1 MGADPMQGNRSDEA
15 PAPSIKKLGGAI
27 AGLLQ
32 GHLELIGIEIQEER
46 VRVFKLFLLASISL
60 ILGLLILVGLSAA
73 VVILFWETHPI
84 AAILVLCL
92 IYAIGMIVCV
102 SRAARLA
109 KESAAPFQATVEE
122 LSRNRE
128 RLMP

>member
-1 MGADPMQGNRSDEA
+1 MVFHVITIFPEFFNGPLDHGIVSRAKTKG
-15 PAPSIKKLGGAI
+15 
-27 AGLLQ
+27 
-32 GHLELIGIEIQEER
+32 LIGIEFQEER

-73 VVILFWETHPI
+73 VVILFWDTHPI

-92 IYAIGMIVCV
+92 LYAIGMIVCV

-109 KESAAPFQATVEE
+109 KESASPY
-122 LSRNRE
+122 RKR
-128 RLMP
+128 